1 MENENVR
8 PHYVLSFKTKCSLEG
23 HPIQHQG
30 ASESK
35 VQKQTENEEGPET
48 PEGVSKTNH
57 KGRHWL
63 CLLLLVGQPLFVFM
77 SGAEKG
83 RSRMEFMEK
92 PKEPILN
99 FLWNAIEWGVART
112 QRETMDGGGTQTGAG
127 RGGGADEKGEWV
139 GEELKIKGKENN
151 Q

>member
-1 MENENVR
+1 MKMYD
-8 PHYVLSFKTKCSLEG
+8 HIMCCLSKPNAHSKA
-23 HPIQHQG
+23 IQSTPRRFWKQD
-30 ASESK
+30 SE
-35 VQKQTENEEGPET
+35 KQTENEEGPET

-77 SGAEKG
+77 SGAERG